1 MKTSATRSVLIFLLG
16 MLFTI
21 SCQKPEQEQDPQQLA
36 RPVLR
41 TEEQT
46 ETSFAIAWDAV
57 ENAVSY
63 VYTFNDSQ
71 EAKTTE
77 LSVQFADL
85 SAGTY
90 TVRVKA
96 VSANPEQYPDSEW
109 AEKTVTISYEDAEP
123 LQAPVLSIGGQNENS
138 FTITWTA
145 VEHAAGYAYVLND
158 GEETETTKTFVS
170 FSKLETADYT
180 VKVKAVPDSPKYTD
194 SEWAVINVSLKAHEN
209 ILDVKVSLDK
219 DQPHNRIIA
228 SIHTNTAVAISLN
241 AFDGDISD
249 DEAQSELASGGYRSL
264 GTPEILVAN
273 GGYYDVELTALI
285 PNTEYAVCVYAE
297 YENGGTEFVRKNI
310 TTSEVDDM
318 TKELASWM
326 GTYTVTSTYQLRI
339 NGDGS
344 GAPTGFSAIGEPMTF
359 EITVG
364 EHASD
369 PDYLRVEGFCQIE
382 YQAPWPALATLT
394 EDGGLGLCVKGVTYG
409 NVDGREANM
418 AAFALTDNEDLAVIN
433 SIDYAFILYKN
444 EDGTITS
451 VAAEGNDA
459 GGQHF
464 KVYAFDPVSLD
475 IWGSLY
481 FFELPVTMPA
491 GDFTLVKTSDNY

>member
-1 MKTSATRSVLIFLLG
+1 MKTHYTSILLFLLG
-16 MLFTI
+16 MVLII
-21 SCQKPEQEQDPQQLA
+21 SCQKPEQEQDPQQLD
-36 RPVLR
+36 RPVLAI
-41 TEEQT
+41 EEQT
-46 ETSFAIAWDAV
+46 ESSFIIAWETV

-63 VYTFNDSQ
+63 VYTFNDGQ
-71 EAKTTE
+71 ETKTTE
-77 LSVQFADL
+77 LSVQFSGL

-90 TVRVKA
+90 TVKVKA
-96 VSANPEQYPDSEW
+96 VSANPQSYPDSEW

-123 LQAPVLSIGGQNENS
+123 LQAPELSIGGQNENS
-138 FTITWTA
+138 FTITWKA
-145 VEHAAGYAYVLND
+145 VENAAGYAYVLND
-158 GEETETTKTFVS
+158 GEETQTAKTFVS

-180 VKVKAVPDSPKYTD
+180 VKVKAVSDNPEYTD
-194 SEWAVINVSLKAHEN
+194 SEWTTIEVSLKAHEN
-209 ILDVKVSLDK
+209 ILEVEVSLDK

-228 SIHTNTAVAISLN
+228 SIHTNTAVAICLN

-249 DEAQSELASGGYRSL
+249 EEAQSELASGGYRSL
-264 GTPEILVAN
+264 GTPEVLLAN
-273 GGYYDVELTALI
+273 DVFCDIELTALT

-339 NGDGS
+339 NGEGS

-369 PDYLRVEGFCQIE
+369 PKYLRVEGFCQIE

-433 SIDYAFILYKN
+433 SIDYAFVLHKN

-459 GGQHF
+459 NGQHF
-464 KVYAFDPVSLD
+464 RVYAFDPVSLD

>member
-1 MKTSATRSVLIFLLG
+1 MKTHNTSILLFLLG
-16 MLFTI
+16 MLLTI
-21 SCQKPEQEQDPQQLA
+21 SCQKPEQEQDPQQLD
-36 RPVLR
+36 RPVLAI
-41 TEEQT
+41 EEQT
-46 ETSFAIAWDAV
+46 ESSFIIAWETV

-63 VYTFNDSQ
+63 VYTFNDGQ

-77 LSVQFADL
+77 LSVQFSDL
-85 SAGTY
+85 SAGSY
-90 TVRVKA
+90 TVKVKA
-96 VSANPEQYPDSEW
+96 VSANPQMYPDSEW

-123 LQAPVLSIGGQNENS
+123 LQAPELSIGGQNENS
-138 FTITWTA
+138 FTITWKA
-145 VEHAAGYAYVLND
+145 VENAARYAYVLND
-158 GEETETTKTFVS
+158 GEETETDKTFAS

-180 VKVKAVPDSPKYTD
+180 VKVKAISDNPEYTD
-194 SEWAVINVSLKAHEN
+194 SEWTTIEVSLKAHEN
-209 ILDVKVSLDK
+209 ILEVEVSLDK
-219 DQPHNRIIA
+219 HQPHNRIVA
-228 SIHTNTAVAISLN
+228 SIHTNTAVAICLN
-241 AFDGDISD
+241 AFDGNITD
-249 DEAQSELASGGYRSL
+249 DEALSELASGNCRSL
-264 GTPEILVAN
+264 GTPEVLLAN
-273 GGYYDVELTALI
+273 DVSCDIELTALT

-344 GAPTGFSAIGEPMTF
+344 GAPTGFSAISEPMTF

-369 PDYLRVEGFCQIE
+369 PKYLRVEGFCQIE

-433 SIDYAFILYKN
+433 SIDYAFVLYKN

-459 GGQHF
+459 NGQHF
-464 KVYAFDPVSLD
+464 RVYAFDPVSLD

-491 GDFTLVKTSDNY
+491 GDFTLIKTSDNY